1 MQNIFSFFLSTKK
14 KQKKKLDLMCILE
27 GNESLTKTV
36 DNPVQILTFVQL
48 SETVLN

>member
-1 MQNIFSFFLSTKK
+1 MQNIFSFFSA
-14 KQKKKLDLMCILE
+14 QKILDLMCMLE

-36 DNPVQILTFVQL
+36 NNPVQILTFVQL